1 MTAIAKYLPL
11 FKLRICW
18 LITLSAL
25 VGLAA
30 APSNA
35 APATIAFLALATLTA
50 SAAASALNHYFDRD
64 IDSVMKRTS
73 GRPLALSSSPAV
85 APIAAL
91 ILLAVSA
98 AVSVY
103 KLNYMATLHLF
114 LGAFVY
120 AVVYTVWLKRRSWL
134 NIIVGGLAGSFA
146 VLAGGASAEPGFCL
160 EPMMLAVVMFFWTP
174 SHFWSFAIVHRD
186 DYERAGVPMLPN
198 VVGDERAAKYIM
210 VNTVL
215 LVASSAVPVF
225 MGYFGPIYAIAASA
239 AGGYFL
245 YWNARLVLNTT
256 KALAWKNFKV
266 SMAYLGILFAGVLLE
281 VAVR

>member
-1 MTAIAKYLPL
+1 
-11 FKLRICW
+11 
-18 LITLSAL
+18 
-25 VGLAA
+25 
-30 APSNA
+30 
-35 APATIAFLALATLTA
+35 
-50 SAAASALNHYFDRD
+50 
-64 IDSVMKRTS
+64 
-73 GRPLALSSSPAV
+73 
-85 APIAAL
+85 
-91 ILLAVSA
+91 
-98 AVSVY
+98 
-103 KLNYMATLHLF
+103 MATLHLF

-239 AGGYFL
+239 AGAYFL

>member
-1 MTAIAKYLPL
+1 MALIAKYLPL

-18 LITLSAL
+18 LITLSAV

-30 APSNA
+30 APSSA
-35 APATIAFLALATLTA
+35 APMTIAFLALATLTS

-64 IDSVMKRTS
+64 IDAVMKRTS
-73 GRPLALSSSPAV
+73 GRPLAGGSSPLV
-85 APIAAL
+85 APIAA
-91 ILLAVSA
+91 IVLLAVSA
-98 AVSVY
+98 AISVW

-160 EPMMLAVVMFFWTP
+160 EPVLLAVVMFFWTP

-198 VVGDERAAKYIM
+198 VVGDERAAKYIL

-215 LVASSAVPVF
+215 LVASSVIPVF
-225 MGYFGPIYAIAASA
+225 MGYFGVVYAVAAFG
-239 AGGYFL
+239 AGAYFL

-256 KALAWKNFKV
+256 KQLAWKNFKA
-266 SMAYLGILFAGVLLE
+266 SMAYLGILFAGVLLD
-281 VAVR
+281 VLVR